1 MTHTQRSSEM
11 EAIVRSDPTIAIIA
25 WLGGCLCYDTNMR
38 TPFYTGAGDDGNVRF
53 GGKKIGKD
61 EPVFALLG
69 ELDMLNSVMGWAG
82 AEAARVKF
90 SHTVMDVAATLE
102 DMQQTLFIAQAE
114 VASVGLGHAGAK
126 KQHVAAEHTK
136 RLEEVIAGIDDVLPK
151 LKHFVLPGGCELA
164 SRLEIARAR
173 ARATERAAAA
183 FSKTQPLS
191 GELLQ
196 FLNRLSSALFALAR
210 SANHFSGTPEKPPRY
225 GGGQQPAD

>member
-1 MTHTQRSSEM
+1 MK
-11 EAIVRSDPTIAIIA
+11 
-25 WLGGCLCYDTNMR
+25 
-38 TPFYTGAGDDGNVRF
+38 TPFYTGAGDDGRVRL
-53 GGKKIGKD
+53 GEQEIAKD
-61 EPVFALLG
+61 APVFALLG
-69 ELDMLNSVMGWAG
+69 ELDMLNSIVGWARS
-82 AEAARVKF
+82 EALRAKSAKDAV
-90 SHTVMDVAATLE
+90 SIPAALE
-102 DMQQTLFIAQAE
+102 DIQQTLFIAQAE
-114 VASVGLGHAGAK
+114 VAGVGLGHAGAK